1 MFKFS
6 FYFIISFL
14 LIPLACKSRPEKS
27 QIIAKSKG
35 DSFLTK
41 KTIEAIPKGKKVQSK
56 ESQDSISND
65 TIRAYH
71 YLHKV
76 WTDSVITKEYKA
88 IFIVK
93 VDSFDPIVDTIR
105 SLKGNRITIG
115 YNHNYMLSFSKNNKP
130 WFTVSFN
137 KKKDLESLIGG
148 TDYWLESNLDVFRRL
163 VYNEKYKKFIIEF
176 EINPMFNFGSDYYFV
191 FDTQGKIE
199 HIGTAGSWGG
209 ENPDGIPFITDD
221 YTSYITCFEVYNF
234 KNNTAMPLSEFV
246 ASAEYKKFGITS
258 SDYKWLHGLRNLSKN
273 NFLVVFNRTDS
284 LPDYNALIINTDT
297 VLINRFKYYGLMEE
311 MNAEFLF
318 QHDTLNNLDYI
329 YDSDRESLIS
339 IDEKNP
345 TSIKEYNVSD
355 MIKVKGDTMKS
366 YKFTMISFEVF
377 GNYKFYKSQNDS
389 EFYCDIDKLE

>member
-1 MFKFS
+1 MFKFP
-6 FYFIISFL
+6 FFIILTWL
-14 LIPLACKSRPEKS
+14 LIFAACKSKPEYS
-27 QIIAKSKG
+27 QKYTKSKG
-35 DSFLTK
+35 DSSSSKNVRAALPKNKKIQTK
-41 KTIEAIPKGKKVQSK
+41 EIP
-56 ESQDSISND
+56 DSISND

-71 YLHKV
+71 YLHNT

-93 VDSFDPIVDTIR
+93 VDSLDPIVDTIK
-105 SLKGNRITIG
+105 SLTGNRITIG
-115 YNHNYMLSFSKNNKP
+115 YNHNYLISFSKNNKP
-130 WFTVSFN
+130 WFTVSFS

-176 EINPMFNFGSDYYFV
+176 EINPVYNFGSDYYFV

-199 HIGTAGSWGG
+199 HTGTAGSWGG
-209 ENPDGIPFITDD
+209 GNPDGIPFITDD

-246 ASAEYKKFGITS
+246 ANAEYKKFGITS

-273 NFLVVFNRTDS
+273 NFLVVFNRNDS
-284 LPDYNALIINTDT
+284 NPDFNALILNTDT
-297 VLINRFKYYGLMEE
+297 ILVNRFKYYGLMEE

-318 QHDTLNNLDYI
+318 QHDTLNNLYYV
-329 YDSDRESLIS
+329 YDSDRERLIS

-345 TSIKEYNVSD
+345 TTIKEYNVYD
-355 MIKVKGDTMKS
+355 MIKVKGDTMKTD
-366 YKFTMISFEVF
+366 KFIMISFEVF
-377 GNYKFYKSQNDS
+377 GNYRFYKSQNDS
-389 EFYCDIDKLE
+389 GFYCDIDKLE